1 MQKRP
6 LLIILVIVTL
16 STQAIGESPEPTA
29 QEILDSAWQYYRG
42 DSSRVEVEMTIHRP
56 NWERS
61 MTILAWTR
69 GMDDSIF
76 RIIAPPKDR
85 GNGTLKKSTEMWT
98 YNPKIDRV
106 IKLPPSLMSQSWMGS
121 DFSNNDLSKANSIL
135 KDYTHEIIGTEKHEG
150 QVVYVIKAI
159 AKTDAPVVWGMQ
171 ILKIRGDH
179 IILQQSF
186 LDEDGVLVKEMTSE
200 KIESMGGK
208 RFPSIWY
215 MRKAEAKGE
224 YTRLHY
230 LKAEFDVP
238 VPDSYFT
245 VSHLRSA
252 RDF

>member
-1 MQKRP
+1 MQKH
-6 LLIILVIVTL
+6 LLLCILVIVTL
-16 STQAIGESPEPTA
+16 STQALGEGPEPTA
-29 QEILDSAWQYYRG
+29 MEILDSAWQYYRG
-42 DSSRVEVEMTIHRP
+42 DTSRVEVEMTIHRP
-56 NWERS
+56 DWERT

-69 GMDDSIF
+69 GMEESIF
-76 RIIAPPKDR
+76 RIVAPPKDQ
-85 GNGTLKKSTEMWT
+85 GNGTLKKGTEMWT
-98 YNPKIDRV
+98 YNPKVDRI

-135 KDYTHEIIGTEKHEG
+135 KDYTHEIVGTEKNEGHE
-150 QVVYVIKAI
+150 VYVIKAV

-171 ILKIRGDH
+171 MLKIRDDH

-186 LDEDGVLVKEMTSE
+186 LDENGVLVKEMTSE
-200 KIESMGGK
+200 NIEPVGG
-208 RFPSIWY
+208 RLFPSIWY

-245 VSHLRSA
+245 VSYLRSA
-252 RDF
+252 REF